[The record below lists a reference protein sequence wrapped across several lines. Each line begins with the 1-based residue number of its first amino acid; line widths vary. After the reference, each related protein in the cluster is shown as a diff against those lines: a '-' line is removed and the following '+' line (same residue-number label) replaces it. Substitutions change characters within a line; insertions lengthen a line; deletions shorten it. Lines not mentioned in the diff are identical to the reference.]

1 MFKNSVRVL
10 PVLVIAFALVVSLVP
25 VNFALAGDAEI
36 TFTANYR
43 QDVPVQV
50 DGSNSSEISTLDPQ
64 LAEDSVSITP
74 VENLFL
80 GLTDVDTITGGVNPE
95 LATSWEVSEDGTVW
109 TFNLRTDVNWMRY
122 DPATGEAEALR
133 PVVAG
138 DFVYGIQRG
147 CDSRLGSYYGSIAA
161 TVVAGCDVTFNTPV
175 EEMTD
180 ELAFGD
186 TVGVSAPDDQT
197 VVVELQFAAGY
208 FFSMSAMWMLRP
220 AYREGIEE
228 YGDEFFTPGNIVTNG
243 PYFVEENVRGVRRVF
258 VRNNDLPADLY
269 SGDGN
274 IERIVTTVIED
285 GGTTFALYQDNQLD
299 SSGVPSAE
307 LQNILAD
314 PEYADQLHAIYDNAV
329 FYFGFAFDKPP
340 FDNVNARRAFSA
352 IIDRE
357 AFVQQVRQGLGV
369 PMIHFTP
376 PSMFGAP
383 PINEVGIGFDPEY
396 AAAQLAEAGYPNCE
410 GFPNIDM
417 IAYSGAGTWAEF
429 WAAGAEQYLGCDP
442 SLINVEQLE
451 FSVLLEV
458 TSPETPTQDR
468 PNTWTLGWGPDYQDA
483 NNWVGDVLSC
493 HVDNRQN
500 RPCDEVDEL
509 IDQAARESDPDARI
523 ELYAEIEEALFG
535 AEGTFPIAPIF
546 LRFGYVL
553 YKPWYT
559 GPFETDA
566 QVGGAH
572 WGAYSIDMAAKLAA
586 RGE

>member
-1 MFKNSVRVL
+1 MNKFLRIAPAML
-10 PVLVIAFALVVSLVP
+10 VLVALVVSLLPAGVT
-25 VNFALAGDAEI
+25 FANDTEF

-50 DGSNSSEISTLDPQ
+50 DGSSSAEISTLDPA
-64 LAEDSVSITP
+64 LADDVVSINP
-74 VENLFL
+74 IENLYL
-80 GLTDVDTITGGVNPE
+80 GLTDVDTITGGINAE

-109 TFNLRTDVNWMRY
+109 TFNLRNDVMWVRY

-138 DFVYGIQRG
+138 DFVYGIQRA

-161 TVVAGCDVTFNTPV
+161 TVVAGCDVAFFTPV

-197 VVVELQFAAGY
+197 VVIELQFAAGY
-208 FFSMSAMWMLRP
+208 FFSMSSMWMLRP
-220 AYREGIEE
+220 MYREGIEE

-243 PYFVEENVRGVRRVF
+243 PFFLEENVRGVRRVF

-269 SGDGN
+269 GGDGN

-285 GGTTFALYQDNQLD
+285 AGTTFALYQDNQLD
-299 SSGVPSAE
+299 SSGVPPAE
-307 LQNILAD
+307 RQQILAD
-314 PEYADQLHAIYDNAV
+314 PEYADQVHAIYDNAV
-329 FYFGFAFDKPP
+329 AYFSFAYDKPP
-340 FDNVNARRAFSA
+340 FDNVHARRAFSA

-357 AFVQQVRQGLGV
+357 AFVQQIRQGLGV

-396 AAAQLAEAGYPNCE
+396 AAAELAEAGYPNCE

-417 IAYSGAGTWAEF
+417 ITQSGTGTWAEF
-429 WAAGAEQYLGCDP
+429 WAAAAEQYLGCDP

-451 FSVLLEV
+451 FSVYLTA
-458 TSPETPTQDR
+458 TSADTPTQDR
-468 PNTWTLGWGPDYQDA
+468 ANTWNALWGPDYQDA

-493 HVDNRQN
+493 HVENRQK
-500 RPCDEVDEL
+500 RPCDEVDDL

-535 AEGTFPIAPIF
+535 AEGTFPIAPIY
-546 LRFGYVL
+546 LRFGYTL

-559 GPFETDA
+559 GPFETDGS
-566 QVGGAH
+566 VGGIH
-572 WGAYSIDMAAKLAA
+572 YGAYTIDMAAKLAA
-586 RGE
+586 RG